1 MLGIGQR
8 ADLAQQGHAAD
19 PRCQVPG
26 QPCSGPPTQGERDRG
41 QHPLRVGRFRRDT
54 PEPGARDTPSRKGLL
69 RKQIRAKSLAGI
81 IISGVEVPEL
91 RGPVRF
97 LIAVSIVSATMYRN
111 AAWGSVPCLSKS
123 LGGE

>member
-1 MLGIGQR
+1 MAPL
-8 ADLAQQGHAAD
+8 ATYPDLH
-19 PRCQVPG
+19 QVP
-26 QPCSGPPTQGERDRG
+26 QVCRWSLPARHSRTRSPRHT
-41 QHPLRVGRFRRDT
+41 VG
-54 PEPGARDTPSRKGLL
+54 KGTSS
-69 RKQIRAKSLAGI
+69 KQIRAKSLAGT

-91 RGPVRF
+91 WGPVRF